1 MSFAIYED
9 YYDRIV
15 CMNKQ
20 QFDHFIVSFEDPELL
35 LCILINYIRIKETV
49 SSHDTVGVKKKKKI
63 IDYINSSSIS
73 VMIKHLINLEY
84 QSTLYTIM
92 SIVKKVDKM
101 KGCLIYSLLDYAI
114 TLDDL
119 KVGAII
125 TEYAVTQ
132 IDLNELWIDEDK
144 IEMVTHNVNHFTPYF
159 SNPKILAS
167 ILSKFPHLD
176 HSSISIITS
185 IPGINPASMY
195 QTNLDTLSKMIV
207 KTNGTKSG
215 SYFSGLDQILRCGSN
230 YIVDGRNMF
239 FDTATKTGAAKSSS
253 SPTDD
258 YRWKDKHMINIDKLD
273 SFIHHH
279 MDKHLVIVFYHIHR
293 HVLANIVEK
302 YRTTSNFNV
311 DFVFTTPGIDDDK
324 TSLYLWLKS
333 SQNYLFTSDQFHD
346 HVKNFHNS
354 QFWYSFWQYHYNS
367 RVLN

>member
-1 MSFAIYED
+1 MSFTIFED

-20 QFDHFIVSFEDPELL
+20 QFDHFIVSFDESELL
-35 LCILINYIRIKETV
+35 LNILINYIRIKETV

-63 IDYINSSSIS
+63 IDYINSSSMA

-84 QSTLYTIM
+84 QSTLYTLM

-119 KVGAII
+119 KVGSIL
-125 TEYAVTQ
+125 TEYAITQ

-144 IEMVTHNVNHFTPYF
+144 IEMVIHNVNHFAPYF
-159 SNPKILAS
+159 TNPKELAT

-176 HSSISIITS
+176 HSSIGIITN
-185 IPGINPASMY
+185 IPDINTALVY
-195 QTNLDTLSKMIV
+195 QTNLDILSKMIV
-207 KTNGTKSG
+207 KIKGTNVG
-215 SYFSGLDQILRCGSN
+215 SYFNELNDTLQDDSN

-239 FDTATKTGAAKSSS
+239 FDTAIKNGTKGSHSS
-253 SPTDD
+253 DAD
-258 YRWKDKHMINIDKLD
+258 YVWKDKNMINIKKFE
-273 SFIHHH
+273 SFIHNHK
-279 MDKHLVIVFYHIHR
+279 DKHLVIVFYHIHR
-293 HVLANIVEK
+293 HVLNDIVEK
-302 YRTTSNFNV
+302 YRTISNFNV
-311 DFVFTTPGIDDDK
+311 DFVFTKPGIDDDK
-324 TSLYLWLKS
+324 TSLYLWMKS
-333 SQNYLFTSDQFHD
+333 SHNYLFTSDQFHD

-367 RVLN
+367 KVLK